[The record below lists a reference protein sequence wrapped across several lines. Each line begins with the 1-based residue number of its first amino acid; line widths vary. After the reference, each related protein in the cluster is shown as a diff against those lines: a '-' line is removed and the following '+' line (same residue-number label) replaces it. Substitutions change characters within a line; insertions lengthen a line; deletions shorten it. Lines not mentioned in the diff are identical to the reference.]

1 MRYLRLARSYAR
13 ASLQQELAHRTNFW
27 VSLLHSA
34 LNLATGVVG
43 LGVVFGQV
51 GEVRGWSHAGA
62 LAVLGA
68 YLTLGALRS
77 VFVGPSLDSLTGMDG
92 DVWTGRLD
100 FVLLRPADTQFI
112 ASFRRWRFL
121 SLLDMVL
128 GIAVLV
134 VAIGRIGETV
144 APLAVVGFVVS
155 MLAAMATL
163 YALLLICT
171 SLVFW
176 SPGFLFTWV
185 FNSLFQMARY
195 PVGLYPGWVRLVLTW
210 VVPVGIMTT
219 VPAAALT
226 HTLSTGMLVGS
237 IGLAIALFV
246 GASVFF
252 RLALRRYASA
262 SS

>member
-13 ASLQQELAHRTNFW
+13 ASLQQELAHRANFW
-27 VSLLHSA
+27 ISLLHSV

-51 GEVRGWSHAGA
+51 DQVRGWSHSGA
-62 LAVLGA
+62 LGVLGV
-68 YLTLGALRS
+68 YLTLGALRN
-77 VFVGPSLDSLTGMDG
+77 VVVGPSLDSLTGMDG
-92 DVWTGRLD
+92 DVWTGQLD

-112 ASFRRWRFL
+112 ATFRRWRFL
-121 SLLDMVL
+121 ALLDLTL

-134 VAIGRIGETV
+134 VAIARLGETV
-144 APLAVVGFVVS
+144 AAPAAVGFVVS
-155 MLAAMATL
+155 MLAGIATL
-163 YALLLICT
+163 YSLLLICT

-176 SPGFLFTWV
+176 NPGFLFSWV
-185 FNSLFQMARY
+185 FDSLFQMARY

-210 VVPVGIMTT
+210 IVPVGIMTT
-219 VPAAALT
+219 VPAASLTRSLSSEMLAGSVAL
-226 HTLSTGMLVGS
+226 S
-237 IGLAIALFV
+237 IALFA
-246 GASVFF
+246 GSSVFF